1 MRRRSVDEAQ
11 IHTLRPSES
20 RVRSLPLMLRRDET
34 TMALDLRQ
42 LHDTTTRRFDRLV
55 VSLMD
60 SVGITFARSALGL
73 VFIWFGALKTFGE
86 LSPAYDLVAAT
97 VYWFTPEIVVPILG
111 IWEVLIGVAFLV
123 PSRTRIA
130 LLLLLP
136 QMPGTF
142 LPLIMLPEV
151 CFTVA
156 PFGLTLEG
164 QYIIKNLVIISCAL
178 IIGGTALR
186 RTDAESTTAPSV
198 LDSTAAP
205 RA

>member
-1 MRRRSVDEAQ
+1 
-11 IHTLRPSES
+11 
-20 RVRSLPLMLRRDET
+20 
-34 TMALDLRQ
+34 MALDLRQ

-123 PSRTRIA
+123 PSRARIA

-186 RTDAESTTAPSV
+186 RTDAEPATAPSV